1 LKRSDRLET
10 EPVAAPPWE
19 ARRRR
24 ANELR
29 GRWPHAAEMLR
40 LYVALLDV
48 HELAAR
54 AALADRPAPDALA
67 EYIAARVIPG
77 VVAATVAAGP
87 VALARAVRG
96 QPSPPGAAV
105 AAWLA
110 GEPQPPVEEY
120 LARAASVPV
129 LESLGSVAALPRARG
144 AGGCPRCGGPPQLSY
159 LAESGELLLTAPR
172 QLMCA
177 RCGEFWVHDRLSC
190 AGCGER
196 SSATRSIFSDD
207 ERLPA
212 LSVDACER
220 CRRYLI
226 TVDGRKDPAAVPVVD
241 ELAALPLDLYAR
253 ERGFTKIAPNLM
265 GI

>member
-1 LKRSDRLET
+1 MKRSDRLET
-10 EPVAAPPWE
+10 EHVAAPPWE

-29 GRWPHAAEMLR
+29 DRWPHAAEMLR

-48 HELAAR
+48 HEPAAR

-67 EYIAARVIPG
+67 DYIAARVIPA
-77 VVAATVAAGP
+77 VVAATVAVGP
-87 VALARAVRG
+87 VALARAVREPLG
-96 QPSPPGAAV
+96 PPGAAV

-129 LESLGSVAALPRARG
+129 LESLGAVAALPRARQ

-159 LAESGELLLTAPR
+159 VAESGELLLTAPR

-177 RCGEFWVHDRLSC
+177 RCGGFWVHDRLSC
-190 AGCGER
+190 AGCRER

>member
-10 EPVAAPPWE
+10 EPVVAPPWE

-24 ANELR
+24 ANALHD
-29 GRWPHAAEMLR
+29 RWPHAAEMLR

-48 HELAAR
+48 HEPAAR

-67 EYIAARVIPG
+67 DYVAARVIPA
-77 VVAATVAAGP
+77 VVAATVVAGP
-87 VALARAVRG
+87 RALAGAVRG
-96 QPSPPGAAV
+96 DLGPRAAAV

-110 GEPQPPVEEY
+110 GERQPAVAEY
-120 LARAASVPV
+120 LARAASAPV
-129 LESLGSVAALPRARG
+129 LESLGDAGALPRPRRE
-144 AGGCPRCGGPPQLSY
+144 GGCPRCGGPPQLSY

-177 RCGEFWVHDRLSC
+177 RCGGFWVHERLSC

-196 SSATRSIFSDD
+196 SSAARSIFSDD

-212 LSVDACER
+212 LSVEACER

-226 TVDGRKDPAAVPVVD
+226 MVDGRKDPAAVPVVD